1 MKGKFGKLVMSAA
14 MSLSCVMSVTVPV
27 AAEEAEKDYEIY
39 PVPHDT
45 DYNGGSFVI
54 RSKVNVVFED
64 GIDSYTQDKLLT
76 VLKDNGL
83 TATIS
88 NAPAAGATNIMVG
101 LKDSAGVVDTYVQ
114 ENTKGDLSI
123 FDGKITPYI
132 LDAENGNITILGS
145 DTDAAYYGVVTLM
158 HILNQLDGKTIRN
171 LDISDYA
178 DTQTR
183 GFIEGYYGVPWSYED
198 RISLMHFGG
207 DFKMTS
213 YVFAPK
219 DDPYHKEKW
228 RELYPESELDN
239 LRAMVEAG
247 RESKCRFVWTAHP
260 FMGGFN
266 SSDVDGEIQA
276 LLNKYDQLYDLGVR
290 QFGVLGDDVGSLS
303 TSVVNKMM
311 NAVSEWGKEKGD
323 VYDPVFCPAG
333 YNHSWQGNYSE
344 LNYYDTNF
352 PEDIQIFWTGE
363 AVCQPVEQKT
373 LDHFRTYNNTTGK
386 EKRRA
391 PLFWLNWPVN
401 DVNHSRLEMGKG
413 SRLHTDINT
422 EDLKGVVTNPMQEA
436 EASKTALFA
445 VSDYTW
451 NVADFDEDKSWAD
464 SFDYIEPQAA
474 EELHTLA
481 KHMSDPSPNGHG
493 MVLEESEELAP
504 LFADFNTKNAAGTLT
519 DEDYETLI
527 NEFQIISD
535 AVDGFYAKSLNE
547 NLKEEIRPHTLNLQE
562 QAQAAIELLK
572 AKQALESG
580 NSDQVWSH
588 YAAGADLFAKSKT
601 HTKQGL
607 DNVYTVAVGAKRIT
621 PFVKALND
629 ELGPAVS
636 ALLDDSVL
644 TTRII
649 SSRSDMPDNA
659 LELLTDG
666 STATEVVL
674 KSPNSTV
681 AGDYIGISWNK
692 PQKLNNVTFYMG
704 QSSNMRDT
712 FSDGKLQVTEDGQT
726 WTDLEG
732 TEFSDTSAEVKAE
745 DLDLE
750 VYGVRIIS
758 TKDKGNMWLGIREI
772 GINEG
777 DQPTSNVVEGT
788 SIYNEENMSLRLGTV
803 AGMTDGSASSYAHW
817 AKSPYEG
824 DDRDTTCADAWVGI
838 DFGSVKKV
846 DAITITQDAG
856 DKIAKGVLEYTTDGE
871 TWQTLKTLDSV
882 DAVVSEKFDEIEASA
897 IRLRNT
903 EATAK
908 WWKVYEIKT
917 TYGEEPEQPE
927 ESVRYDATAIYSSR
941 FGIYSGSVSN
951 LTDGN
956 DATSVWFNKN
966 LETGDYV
973 GLDLGTPK
981 TIGTVRF
988 IQDSGDCMAEY
999 TLQYSNDGDTWTD
1012 IATYTDNPLE
1022 VDLSRNNITARYIR
1036 AVGTNNFGK
1045 WLKVFG
1051 FEVYSPTKNTWNV
1064 LTNIQDLE
1072 HNGASVSEE
1081 EASLNTIEN
1090 VTIQPGQYIGLQLN
1104 RLREVISITAEAPE
1118 GLTLQYSANGVVWT
1132 DAEAT
1137 ARAAGLSVENPGN
1150 VRYVRLINN
1159 TDAAITGNVESLI
1172 VQSKEVYPIS
1182 VAETSF
1188 SSRTTHLNAFDKDRT
1203 TEAIWQGSQTE
1214 GSFITYDLGQMFHLE
1229 SLKMVLHDGTTDF
1242 PRHGKVSVSADGENW
1257 TEVLVIGSQDAANAG
1272 EAEDEDDIA
1281 DLFPNHEISYY
1292 TLAAEGLDQDI
1303 RFIKYETT
1311 RTKEGADKWIRVR
1324 EIELNGNDYFLR
1336 PANDPT
1342 IESETATESDG
1353 NLFTNMVDGSVSSA
1367 YTPAEE
1373 AGSFTYHVT
1382 ENTKVGRVTI
1392 LQSPSTLSNA
1402 VVTVS
1407 GLKDGEEKTA
1417 EIGTLCA
1424 SMNEFSTADFDHV
1437 FDITVTWDGIAPS
1450 INEFFL
1456 STTKAALADKTA
1468 LEAAIA
1474 DAEAVDTSALTPSS
1488 KAALEQALATAKA
1501 VQAGRS
1507 VTQTMVDSAV
1517 AALEQAVNHAAVP
1530 GDQAAYK
1537 AALDAVEASL
1547 LSSDSYLSR
1556 TWTVFANAL
1565 NTARQAQDDADATQA
1580 DLDALL
1586 ASVQEAAAGLVYEL
1600 SSIENLRVLAED
1612 AAAVDG
1618 SAYTAESYAA
1628 LETALAAAND
1638 IIAADAQERVVPSR
1652 VKAAAEALQAAL
1664 DGLQEKNPDVPEVE
1678 ANKSLLNRAIAYAQA
1693 QKEAAEYEHVNE
1705 IVKNFFETAL
1715 TEAEA
1720 VAADEKATQADVD
1733 AAWVK
1738 LTDAIHYL
1746 SFTSDKGALS
1756 VLVSECEEIASN
1768 LDAYEGDKD
1777 EFNAAL
1783 AQAKDV
1789 LASDT
1794 ALDESIKAA
1803 YDRLSAAKDGLTPVT
1818 PEIDI
1823 TVLETLVK
1831 ESQKVEAELDKYIET
1846 GKTEFVAAL
1855 RAAEAVLAA
1864 PTSQAQVDDA
1874 ASVLH
1879 SALLNL
1885 RLKADESIV
1894 RDLQNFITE
1903 VDAANRDLFTDDE
1916 WNIIQ
1921 AAYHKAVAAV
1931 ELAAKGDLPADVAEE
1946 VKAEADAARDIL
1958 RRVDKSEL
1966 RNLHNAVKDL
1976 KEEDYEAGW
1985 EEFAAALE
1993 HAGNVLED
2001 AEATQEQVDAAHERL
2016 YNAHQNL
2023 VAVTEKDFSKLD
2035 EALNNAKELEPE
2047 KDKYT
2052 PETWKAVE
2060 DAVAAAEAVKEL
2072 GNKADQAAI
2081 DQAAEDLNK
2090 ALAALEEKPVVPAI
2104 NTEAL
2109 EAAIE
2114 KAEAVK
2120 TEDYTDESV
2129 AAMNEKLEAAKGV
2142 LANPNSQ
2149 EAVDKAAAALEDAV
2163 AALEKKQTPKP
2174 EDKADKS
2181 DLEEEIKNA
2190 EAIDQKKYTDETAKK
2205 LQTAIDAAKKVLA
2218 DDKADQAQ
2226 VDQALKDLQA
2236 AVKALKTKPGTPS
2249 KSDGT
2254 PTAAAM
2260 GAAGFMAS
2268 MTAAGAAFVAALRR
2282 RKNK

>member
-14 MSLSCVMSVTVPV
+14 MSLSCAMSVTVPV

-64 GIDSYTQDKLLT
+64 GIDSYTQDKLLA
-76 VLKDNGL
+76 VLSDNGL
-83 TATIS
+83 SASIS
-88 NAPAAGATNIMVG
+88 NAPVTGATNIMVG

-114 ENTKGDLSI
+114 NNTKGDLSV
-123 FDGKITPYI
+123 FEDRITPYI
-132 LDAENGNITILGS
+132 LDVNNGNITILGS
-145 DTDAAYYGVVTLM
+145 DTDAAYYGVVSLM

-266 SSDVDGEIQA
+266 SSDVDGEIDA
-276 LLNKYDQLYDLGVR
+276 LLNKFEQLYDLGVR

-303 TSVVNKMM
+303 TSVVSQMM
-311 NAVSEWGKEKGD
+311 NAVSEWGEEKGD

-352 PEDIQIFWTGE
+352 PENVQIFWTGE
-363 AVCQPVEQKT
+363 AVCQPVEQIT

-413 SRLHTDINT
+413 SRLHTDVNP
-422 EDLKGVVTNPMQEA
+422 EDLNGVVTNPMQEA

-464 SFDYIEPQAA
+464 SFDYIDKQAP

-504 LFADFNTKNAAGTLT
+504 LFADFNAKNAAGSLT
-519 DEDYETLI
+519 DEDYENLI

-547 NLKEEIRPHTLNLQE
+547 NLKDEIRPHTLNLQE

-636 ALLDDSVL
+636 GMLDDSVV

-666 STATEVVL
+666 STSSEVIL

-681 AGDYIGISWNK
+681 AGDYIGITWSK
-692 PQKLNNVTFYMG
+692 LKKLNNVTFYMG

-712 FSDGKLQVTEDGQT
+712 FSDGKLQVTEDGHN

-745 DLDLE
+745 GLDLE

-758 TKDKGNMWLGIREI
+758 TKDKTNMWLGIREI
-772 GINEG
+772 AINEG
-777 DQPTSNVVEGT
+777 EQPTTNVVEGS
-788 SIYNEENMSLRLGTV
+788 SIYNEENMSVRLGSA
-803 AGMTDGSASSYAHW
+803 AGMTDGDTSTYAHL
-817 AKSPYEG
+817 AKGPYEG
-824 DDRDTTCADAWVGI
+824 DDRDTMPADAWVGI
-838 DFGSVKKV
+838 DFGEVKKV
-846 DAITITQDAG
+846 DAITITQDSG

-871 TWQTLKTLDSV
+871 TWQTLKTLDTV
-882 DAVVSEKFDEIEASA
+882 DAVVSEQFDEIEAKA

-908 WWKVYEIKT
+908 WWKVFEIKA
-917 TYGEEPEQPE
+917 TYGEEPEQPAE
-927 ESVRYDATAIYSSR
+927 ESVRYDATGIYSSR
-941 FGIYSGSVSN
+941 FGIYSGSVAN
-951 LTDGN
+951 ITDGN
-956 DATSVWFNKN
+956 DSTNVWFNQN
-966 LETGDYV
+966 LQTGDYV
-973 GLDLGTPK
+973 GIDLGEPK
-981 TIGTVRF
+981 VIGNVRF
-988 IQDSGDCMAEY
+988 VQDSGDCMAEY
-999 TLQYSNDGDTWTD
+999 TLQYSNDNENWTD
-1012 IATYTDNPLE
+1012 IDTYTDIPLE
-1022 VDLSRNNITARYIR
+1022 IDLSRENITARYLR
-1036 AVGTNNFGK
+1036 AVATNNFGK
-1045 WLKVFG
+1045 WLKVFS
-1051 FEVYSPTKNTWNV
+1051 FEAYSPTKNTWNV
-1064 LTNIQDLE
+1064 ITNITDLE

-1081 EASLNTIEN
+1081 QAALMPVEN
-1090 VTIQPGQYIGLQLN
+1090 VTLQPGQYIGLKLN
-1104 RLREVISITAEAPE
+1104 RLREVTSISATAPA
-1118 GLTLQYSANGVVWT
+1118 GLTLQYSSNGVVWS
-1132 DAEAT
+1132 DAEGT
-1137 ARAAGLSVENPGN
+1137 SVTNPGN
-1150 VRYVRLINN
+1150 VRYARVIND
-1159 TDAAITGNVESLI
+1159 TAAAVTGTVEALVI
-1172 VQSKEVYPIS
+1172 QSRELFPIS
-1182 VAETSF
+1182 VAETNFGSG
-1188 SSRTTHLNAFDKDRT
+1188 STHLNAFDKDRT
-1203 TEAIWQGSQTE
+1203 TEAIWQGSQEE
-1214 GSFITYDLGQMFHLE
+1214 GRFITYDLGQMLHLE

-1242 PRHGKVSVSADGENW
+1242 PRHGKVMVSADGENW
-1257 TEVLVIGSQDAANAG
+1257 TDVLVIGSQDAANPG
-1272 EAEDEDDIA
+1272 EAEDEDNIA

-1303 RFIKYETT
+1303 RFIKFEIT
-1311 RTKEGADKWIRVR
+1311 RTKEGADKWVRVR

-1342 IESETATESDG
+1342 IESDSASESDG
-1353 NLFTNMVDGSVSSA
+1353 NLFTNMIDGSVSSA

-1382 ENTKVGRVTI
+1382 ENTKVGRITI
-1392 LQSPSTLSNA
+1392 LQSPSALSSA
-1402 VVTVS
+1402 TVTVK
-1407 GLKDGEEKTA
+1407 GLKNGEEKTA
-1417 EIGTLCA
+1417 ELGTLCA

-1456 STTKAALADKTA
+1456 STTKPAAADKTA
-1468 LEAAIA
+1468 LEQSIA
-1474 DAEAVDTSALTPSS
+1474 RAEAFDKDALTPST
-1488 KAALEQALATAKA
+1488 KAALEEALVAAKA
-1501 VQAGRS
+1501 VQAGS
-1507 VTQTMVDSAV
+1507 AVTQTMVDSAV
-1517 AALEQAVNHAAVP
+1517 AALEQAMAHSAVP

-1537 AALDAVEASL
+1537 TALDALEASV
-1547 LSSDSYLSR
+1547 LSEENYLSR
-1556 TWTVFANAL
+1556 TWMPYQSAL
-1565 NTARQAQDDADATQA
+1565 NTARQAQDNADMTQS

-1586 ASVQEAAAGLVYEL
+1586 EAVQAAADALVYEL

-1618 SAYTAESYAA
+1618 SVYTAESYAA
-1628 LETALAAAND
+1628 VETALAAANE
-1638 IIAADAQERVVPSR
+1638 IIAADAEERVAPSA
-1652 VKAAAEALQAAL
+1652 VKAAAEALQTAL
-1664 DGLQEKNPDVPEVE
+1664 DGLEEKKPDVPVEE
-1678 ANKSLLNRAIAYAQA
+1678 ANKALLNRAIAYAKT
-1693 QKEAAEYEHVNE
+1693 QKEAPEYEHVNE
-1705 IVKNFFETAL
+1705 IVKNFFENAL
-1715 TEAEA
+1715 AEAETI
-1720 VAADEKATQADVD
+1720 AADEKATQEDVD

-1746 SFTSDKGALS
+1746 SFTSDKGALG
-1756 VLVSECEEIASN
+1756 VLIAECDEIAAN

-1783 AQAKDV
+1783 AEAKAVMD
-1789 LASDT
+1789 SDT
-1794 ALDESIKAA
+1794 ALDEQSIKAA
-1803 YDRLSAAKDGLTPVT
+1803 YDRLAAAKAGLSPVV
-1818 PEIDI
+1818 PEIDT

-1831 ESQKVEAELDKYIET
+1831 ESQKTEAELDKYIET
-1846 GKTEFVAAL
+1846 GKAEFTAAL
-1855 RAAEAVLAA
+1855 RAGEAVLAA
-1864 PTSQAQVDDA
+1864 PESQKQVDEA
-1874 ASVLH
+1874 ASTLH
-1879 SALLNL
+1879 AALLNL

-1894 RDLQNFITE
+1894 RDLQNFIAEVEAADPENFTE
-1903 VDAANRDLFTDDE
+1903 EE
-1916 WNIIQ
+1916 WNTIQ
-1921 AAYHKAVAAV
+1921 AAYDKAVAAV
-1931 ELAAKGDLPADVAEE
+1931 ELAAKGDLPADVADE
-1946 VKAEADAARDIL
+1946 VKADADAARDIL

-1966 RNLHNAVKDL
+1966 RDLHNSL
-1976 KEEDYEAGW
+1976 KGLNAEDYESGW
-1985 EEFAAALE
+1985 EEFAAAHE
-1993 HAGNVLED
+1993 HAGNILDKED
-2001 AEATQEQVDAAHERL
+2001 ATQEEVDAAYDRL
-2016 YNAHQNL
+2016 HNAHQNL
-2023 VAVTEKDFSKLD
+2023 VPVTEKDFSKLD
-2035 EALNNAKELEPE
+2035 AALARAEALKAD

-2052 PETWKAVE
+2052 PETWSAVE
-2060 DAVAAAEAVKEL
+2060 IQVKAAQAVKEL
-2072 GNKADQAAI
+2072 GNKADQNAI
-2081 DQAAEDLNK
+2081 NSEADALNR
-2090 ALAALEEKPVVPAI
+2090 ALDALEEKPVVPVI
-2104 NTEAL
+2104 NTDAL
-2109 EAAIE
+2109 QAAIE

-2129 AAMNEKLEAAKGV
+2129 AAMNEKLAAAKDV
-2142 LANPNSQ
+2142 LANPESQ
-2149 EAVDKAAAALEDAV
+2149 DAVDKAAKALEDAV

-2174 EDKADKS
+2174 EEKADKS
-2181 DLEEEIKNA
+2181 DLEEEVKKA

-2218 DDKADQAQ
+2218 DDKASQTQ
-2226 VDQALKDLQA
+2226 VDKALKDLQA
-2236 AVKALKTKPGTPS
+2236 AMKALKSKPGTPS
-2249 KSDGT
+2249 KTDGT

-2260 GAAGFMAS
+2260 GTAGFLTAMGAAGV
-2268 MTAAGAAFVAALRR
+2268 AFVAALRR
-2282 RKNK
+2282 RRNK